1 MAAFDPVSGLLGGVL
16 IGLASVLL
24 MLLNGRVAGISGIL
38 GGALAMSGGD
48 KVWRLAF
55 IAGLI
60 VAPIVIGL
68 FGYPLPEPQMPASWL
83 LIVAAGVLV
92 GFGARYGGGCTSGH
106 GVCGI
111 ARLSARSIAAT
122 AIFMASAIIVV
133 AIMRHGF
140 GG

>member
-1 MAAFDPVSGLLGGVL
+1 MTAFDPMSALLGGAL
-16 IGLASVLL
+16 IGIAAAML
-24 MLLNGRVAGISGIL
+24 MMLTGRIAGISGIL
-38 GGALAMSGGD
+38 GGALATSASDRM
-48 KVWRLAF
+48 WRLAF

-60 VAPIVIGL
+60 LAPIVIGL
-68 FGYPLPEPQMPASWL
+68 FGHPLPEPQMPTSWL
-83 LIVAAGVLV
+83 LIVAAGALV

-133 AIMRHGF
+133 AIMRHGL
-140 GG
+140 GA

>member
-1 MAAFDPVSGLLGGVL
+1 MNAFDPITALIGGGL
-16 IGLASVLL
+16 IGLASALL
-24 MLLNGRVAGISGIL
+24 MLLNGRIAGISGIL
-38 GGALAMSGGD
+38 GGALTMSTGD
-48 KVWRLAF
+48 KIWRLSF

-60 VAPIVIGL
+60 AAPMIGSL
-68 FGYPLPEPQMPASWL
+68 GHPLPEPQMPTSWL
-83 LIVAAGVLV
+83 LTVVAGVLV
-92 GFGARYGGGCTSGH
+92 GFGARYGSGCTSGH

-122 AIFMASAIIVV
+122 GVFMVSAIVVV